1 MIPVDTMRKIDRR
14 AGIPICLLLSGIN
27 LLSHWFKKKNTIPSP
42 KKILFIQISEM
53 GSIVLAYSLFAKTRK
68 HFPEAEFYF
77 LTFSENRYAVEILD
91 VFPETNI
98 KTIEGKNLWAFLHS
112 TVRVLRS
119 LRKLKLDL
127 TLDLELFS
135 RFTSALSYLSGA
147 HCRSGF
153 YKFHNEGLYRGTFL
167 THKTSYN
174 PHIHIAFNFISLLD
188 ATLLPERDQPAPK
201 TPLAP
206 DDILLPTKKI
216 SLEDQEKI
224 RQKLKN
230 ENQSVSDAKKIILM
244 NPNASELIPIRRWPP
259 ENYIKLAKQFLQHPG
274 VFIILTGTSSE
285 RAEAEEI
292 RSAINSPRCLNL
304 AGRTSFSELLDLYN
318 IADILITNDSG
329 PVHFSAMTKIRSFIF
344 FGPETPKLY
353 GPLGK
358 NSLVFYSGFSCSPCV
373 SAFNQRKSA
382 CKDNKCLQAIAVED
396 VYKEIEPF
404 ILDE

>member
-1 MIPVDTMRKIDRR
+1 MIPVDKMRKIDRR
-14 AGIPICLLLSGIN
+14 AGIPICFLLSGIN
-27 LLSHWFKKKNTIPSP
+27 RLSGWFKKKSPVPSP

-53 GSIVLAYSLFAKTRK
+53 GSIVLAYSLFLKTRK

-77 LTFSENRYAVEILD
+77 LTFSENRFAVEILD
-91 VFPETNI
+91 IFPEANI
-98 KTIEGKNLWAFLHS
+98 KTIEGKNLWTFLHS
-112 TVRVLRS
+112 TVRCLRS

-135 RFTSALSYLSGA
+135 RFTSAISYLSGA
-147 HCRSGF
+147 HFRSGF

-174 PHIHIAFNFISLLD
+174 PHIHIAFNFIGLLD
-188 ATLLPERDQPAPK
+188 AFLFPENNQPAPK
-201 TPLAP
+201 IPSAP
-206 DDILLPTKKI
+206 DDILLPTKKV

-230 ENQSVSDAKKIILM
+230 KNQAAADAEKLILM
-244 NPNASELIPIRRWPP
+244 NPNASELIPIRRWPSDR
-259 ENYIKLAKQFLQHPG
+259 YVKLAKKLLLHPN
-274 VFIILTGTSSE
+274 VFIILTGSLSE
-285 RAEAEEI
+285 RTESEEI
-292 RSAINSPRCLNL
+292 KTAINSSRCLNL
-304 AGRTSFSELLDLYN
+304 AGRTSFSELIDLYT

-358 NSLVFYSGFSCSPCV
+358 NSHVFYAGFSCSPCV

-396 VYKEIEPF
+396 VYKEIAPF

>member
-14 AGIPICLLLSGIN
+14 AGIPICFFLSGIN
-27 LLSHWFKKKNTIPSP
+27 RLSLWFKKKSPVPSP

-68 HFPEAEFYF
+68 QFPEAEFYF
-77 LTFSENRYAVEILD
+77 LTFSENRSAVDILD
-91 VFPETNI
+91 IFPETNI
-98 KTIEGKNLWAFLHS
+98 KTIEGNNLWTFLHS

-119 LRKLKLDL
+119 LRKLKVDL

-153 YKFHNEGLYRGTFL
+153 YKFYNEGLYRGTFL

-174 PHIHIAFNFISLLD
+174 PHIHIAFNFIGLLD
-188 ATLLPERDQPAPK
+188 TYLFPERDQPGPK
-201 TPLAP
+201 IPP
-206 DDILLPTKKI
+206 DPDEILLPTKKI
-216 SLEDQEKI
+216 SLENKEKI

-230 ENQSVSDAKKIILM
+230 ENQAAEDAEKLILM

-259 ENYIKLAKQFLQHPG
+259 DRYVKLAKKLLQHPG

-285 RAEAEEI
+285 RAEAEYI

-304 AGRTSFSELLDLYN
+304 AGRTSFSELIDLYN
-318 IADILITNDSG
+318 SADILITNDSG

-358 NSLVFYSGFSCSPCV
+358 NSHVFYSGFSCSPCV

-382 CKDNKCLQAIAVED
+382 CKDNKCLQAISVEA
-396 VYKEIEPF
+396 VYKKITLF
-404 ILDE
+404 L